1 MERVYSLQFTVY
13 SLRFTVY
20 SLQMITIQQSQYRSW
35 VLKVLLVLFTIY
47 CSLFTSTAQTL
58 TASAPSHVA
67 VGEQF
72 RLTYTVNTQNVSEF
86 RAGNIPDELEVLIGP
101 NRSMQSSYQIIN
113 GHTSSSSSITYTYIV
128 VPTKNGTYTIPAAHV
143 IVDGKS
149 IASNALTIKVSGS
162 SQGHQ
167 GNATSPR
174 QQRQQDN
181 EPEMRDAGSHISGSD
196 LFIKVSANKK
206 RVYEQEPI
214 LLTYKVYTL
223 VSLTQLEGK
232 MPDLK
237 GFHTQEVDL
246 PQQKSFKVET
256 LNGRPY
262 RTVTWSQYVM
272 FPQLTGKLTIPSIT
286 FNGIVVQQNRNI
298 DPFEAFFNGGSGY
311 VEVKKQIIAPSI
323 DIQVDPLPQRPA
335 NFSGGVG
342 KFSISAQLDKT
353 EAKSND
359 PISLRVIVSGV
370 GNLKLI
376 KQPQVEFPKD
386 FDKYDAKITD
396 KTKLTANGV
405 EGSMIY
411 DILAVP
417 RHPGKFEIPPVEF
430 VFFNPA
436 TRQYETV
443 KSEGF
448 TLNVAKG
455 SGSAK
460 VSDFTGQEDLQLLNK
475 DIRHIKM
482 GPIKQHSLDD
492 FFFGSTG
499 YWCSLIV
506 LAIIFISLFVIF
518 RQRAIENANITKQRG
533 KRANKVATKRL
544 KKASRL
550 MAENK
555 PGEFYDEVLRAL
567 WGYVGDKLA
576 IPVEQLSHDNISQRL
591 TERQVDEAT
600 ISEFMGAL
608 DECEFE
614 RYAPGDPK
622 GNMNKVYD
630 KAMNAIEKIEDVMKK
645 SVKRSEA
652 KGEKTPH
659 AFLLLLVF
667 YLLLS
672 PSLLTPAFAVTKSE
686 ADSAYVHGEYQKAID
701 GYEAL
706 LKKGVSAD
714 LYYNLGNAYYRTENI
729 TRAVLNYERAL
740 LLSPSNPDIRFNL
753 QMARSKT
760 IDKIVPE
767 QEMFFITWYH
777 SLINLASV
785 DGWAMIALFCLGLA
799 IILALVYLFSNQIWL
814 RKVGFFGAFLMII
827 IFVCSNIFAYQ
838 QKSQLVN
845 CTGAIITESAVT
857 VKSTPAKNGIEL
869 FILHEGT
876 KVTIIDNS
884 MKDWKEIRLADG
896 KEGWI
901 ETRQMETI

>member
-1 MERVYSLQFTVY
+1 M
-13 SLRFTVY
+13 
-20 SLQMITIQQSQYRSW
+20 TIQDLRYRRW
-35 VLKVLLVLFTIY
+35 VVKVVLM
-47 CSLFTSTAQTL
+47 LFIIHYSILSAVAQTL

-101 NRSMQSSYQIIN
+101 NRSMQSSYQIVN

-128 VPTKNGTYTIPAAHV
+128 VATKNGSYTIPAAHV

-162 SQGHQ
+162 AQCNA
-167 GNATSPR
+167 GNATR
-174 QQRQQDN
+174 HQRQQDD
-181 EPEMRDAGSHISGSD
+181 EPELRDAGSRISGSD

-256 LNGRPY
+256 FNGRPY

-272 FPQLTGKLTIPSIT
+272 FPQLTGKLQIPSIT

-311 VEVKKQIIAPSI
+311 VEVKKQIVAPGI

-353 EAKSND
+353 DAKAND

-376 KQPQVEFPKD
+376 KQPEVEFPKD

-396 KTKLTANGV
+396 KTKLTANGL

-417 RHPGKFEIPPVEF
+417 RHPGKFEIPPIQF
-430 VFFNPA
+430 VFFN
-436 TRQYETV
+436 TSTHQYETV

-475 DIRHIKM
+475 DIRHIKTNSS
-482 GPIKQHSLDD
+482 KQHSLDD
-492 FFFGSTG
+492 FFFGSVG
-499 YWCSLIV
+499 YWCSLII
-506 LAIIFISLFVIF
+506 LAVIFISLFVIF

-544 KKASRL
+544 KKAARL
-550 MAENK
+550 MADNK
-555 PGEFYDEVLRAL
+555 PSEFYDEVLRAL

-591 TERQVDEAT
+591 SERQVDET
-600 ISEFMGAL
+600 TVNEFMGAL

-630 KAMNAIEKIEDVMKK
+630 KAMSAIEKIEETMRKRRSAK
-645 SVKRSEA
+645 SAAVV
-652 KGEKTPH
+652 
-659 AFLLLLVF
+659 LLILLFPLGVQ
-667 YLLLS
+667 
-672 PSLLTPAFAVTKSE
+672 AMTKAE

-729 TRAVLNYERAL
+729 TRSVLNYERAL
-740 LLSPSNPDIRFNL
+740 LLSPSDPDIRFNL

-767 QEMFFITWYH
+767 QEMFFVTWYR
-777 SLINLASV
+777 SLVNIASV
-785 DGWAMIALFCLGLA
+785 DGWAMIALTCLGLA
-799 IILALVYLFSNQIWL
+799 IILVLLYLFSNHIWL
-814 RKVGFFGAFLMII
+814 RKVGFFGAFLMIVV
-827 IFVCSNIFAYQ
+827 FACSNLFAHQ
-838 QKSQLVN
+838 QKKQLLN
-845 CTGAIITESAVT
+845 RTGAIIIESAVN
-857 VKSTPAKNGIEL
+857 VKSTPAKNGIDL

-876 KVTIIDNS
+876 KVTIIDAS

-896 KEGWI
+896 KEGWV
-901 ETRQMETI
+901 ENRQMETI